1 MQIKDYNLIELTKQ
15 TFQKYFQDPM
25 SDETAEYI
33 QKSLL
38 DFFELLLDWQKQ
50 DELEKKEV
58 SNDI

>member
-1 MQIKDYNLIELTKQ
+1 
-15 TFQKYFQDPM
+15 M